1 MSSMMTSVAINGH
14 APYKQVLTHGFTV
27 DEKGHKMSKSLG
39 NVISPQDIMNK
50 LGADILRLWVAST
63 DYTAEMTVSDEI
75 FKRSADRYRR
85 IRNTSRYL
93 LANLSGFDP
102 KTDLVA
108 IEDMVELDRWIV
120 ARAAQ
125 LQTEIKTAYDKY
137 QMLQVTQ
144 KLMNFCTGE
153 LGSFYL
159 DVIKDRQYTAKSD
172 SHARRSCQSA
182 LYHIA
187 EAMTRW
193 MAPIMS
199 FTAQEIW
206 EVLPGERGQFVFTD
220 TWYDAIEGATEGSL
234 NNEYWQNLLAVRD
247 EVNRVLEN
255 ARKEE
260 VIGATL
266 QAEVTLYT
274 GGDLAEQLN
283 AIGDELRFVLLTSKA
298 TVEVV
303 NSKPENAISS
313 EIDGLYIRVAAT
325 SAKKCDR
332 CWHYTDDVGT
342 DEQHADICGRCISNV
357 EGDGEQRQFA

>member
-1 MSSMMTSVAINGH
+1 
-14 APYKQVLTHGFTV
+14 
-27 DEKGHKMSKSLG
+27 
-39 NVISPQDIMNK
+39 
-50 LGADILRLWVAST
+50 
-63 DYTAEMTVSDEI
+63 
-75 FKRSADRYRR
+75 
-85 IRNTSRYL
+85 
-93 LANLSGFDP
+93 
-102 KTDLVA
+102 
-108 IEDMVELDRWIV
+108 
-120 ARAAQ
+120 
-125 LQTEIKTAYDKY
+125 
-137 QMLQVTQ
+137 
-144 KLMNFCTGE
+144 
-153 LGSFYL
+153 
-159 DVIKDRQYTAKSD
+159 
-172 SHARRSCQSA
+172 
-182 LYHIA
+182 
-187 EAMTRW
+187 
-193 MAPIMS
+193 MS

-303 NSKPENAISS
+303 NNKPENAISS
-313 EIDGLYIRVAAT
+313 EIDGLYISVAAT